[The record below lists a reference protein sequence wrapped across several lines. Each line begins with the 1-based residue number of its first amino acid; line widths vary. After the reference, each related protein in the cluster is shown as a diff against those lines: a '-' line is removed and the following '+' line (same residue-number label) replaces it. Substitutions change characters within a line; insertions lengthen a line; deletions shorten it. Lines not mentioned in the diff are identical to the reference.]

1 MDRQR
6 DTIGILSQILAPL
19 KNLQQK
25 SIELKESL
33 EDSLVYHEL
42 VKDVHDAILWEKEK
56 TALVSSTDFG
66 NSLVEVQA
74 MMKRHQVI
82 IIKDNHIR
90 VFFNDFFFEILVA

>member
-1 MDRQR
+1 MNQLD
-6 DTIGILSQILAPL
+6 
-19 KNLQQK
+19 NLQQK

-74 MMKRHQVI
+74 MMKRHQVNKI
-82 IIKDNHIR
+82 RDCYSNIKIS
-90 VFFNDFFFEILVA
+90 FF